1 MILTDAGIMR
11 FGTAS
16 MFAVRN
22 LPFTMADIAP
32 LDAGRLAELQAA
44 TLDKLRMQP
53 HAISSITIGR
63 GSMDPSPK
71 GNVTVEIRAEERA
84 FGRGGRVNYE
94 MDGTVLKAYLP

>member
-1 MILTDAGIMR
+1 MLLTDAGFTR
-11 FGTAS
+11 FGTPS

-22 LPFTMADIAP
+22 PPFTMADLVL
-32 LDAGRLAELQAA
+32 LDARKIAELQAV
-44 TLDKLRMQP
+44 TLEKLQMQP
-53 HAISSITIGR
+53 NAIAGITISR

-71 GNVTVEIRAEERA
+71 GNVTIEIRAEERA